1 MIHVVMIP
9 DRLNNRVG
17 EPERE
22 DILHRLLTEVMVDP
36 IDLVLVK
43 DSMDH
48 VVEASRAL
56 KVAPE
61 RLLENDPCPVSR
73 TAVGVDQARRFEV
86 VDDRWVKAGRGC
98 EVEEAVAAAALLFV
112 HLA

>member
-1 MIHVVMIP
+1 MIP
-9 DRLNNRVG
+9 DRLDNRVG

-22 DILHRLLTEVMVDP
+22 DILNRLLTEVMVDP

-48 VVEASRAL
+48 VVESSRAA

-61 RLLENDPCPVSR
+61 RFLENDPCPVSR
-73 TAVGVDQARRFEV
+73 TAVGVQTRRFEV

-98 EVEEAVAAAALLFV
+98 KVEEAGAAAP
-112 HLA
+112 